1 MERTI
6 DTWIQRGTTA
16 AMVALAALLIA
27 VGVTLYAPFS
37 APSSPPSQ
45 VQSAQR

>member
-1 MERTI
+1 MDNRL

-27 VGVTLYAPFS
+27 VGVTLYVPLSHPA
-37 APSSPPSQ
+37 SPPAQ
-45 VQSAQR
+45 AQSARR